1 MKNKSYYY
9 KKDVVKRSKM
19 YGTTTYKL
27 IVYGIKSGKLYRVGE
42 TEYNSGS
49 TCGEWGEVW
58 HLLRSAGLVPKTS
71 DVWDGSKICAY
82 TWAREVSDRENSSV
96 VTLIEVF
103 NLDKEAQARLYSA
116 ARAVNRWRN
125 ATNWARLIPDA
136 MQEQIRRYIFGEPAA
151 PNFTCE
157 RCGCWQA

>member
-1 MKNKSYYY
+1 MAACNEAYN
-9 KKDVVKRSKM
+9 
-19 YGTTTYKL
+19 
-27 IVYGIKSGKLYRVGE
+27 
-42 TEYNSGS
+42 EY
-49 TCGEWGEVW
+49 C
-58 HLLRSAGLVPKTS
+58 RSAKNLYKGPFETITERKNHVN
-71 DVWDGSKICAY
+71 Y
-82 TWAREVSDRENSSV
+82 AREVSDRENSSV

-125 ATNWARLIPDA
+125 ATKWARLIPDT

>member
-1 MKNKSYYY
+1 MQERKNLY
-9 KKDVVKRSKM
+9 K
-19 YGTTTYKL
+19 GPF
-27 IVYGIKSGKLYRVGE
+27 E
-42 TEYNSGS
+42 TITERKNHVNY
-49 TCGEWGEVW
+49 
-58 HLLRSAGLVPKTS
+58 
-71 DVWDGSKICAY
+71 
-82 TWAREVSDRENSSV
+82 AREVSDRENSSV

-125 ATNWARLIPDA
+125 ATNWARLIPDT
-136 MQEQIRRYIFGEPAA
+136 MQEQIRRYIFGEPTA